1 MKSIKDYKYRD
12 DNTPG
17 GVASSV
23 HIIKRFIKAKEV
35 YEANK
40 GYNTPLQGVEL
51 VRKALDELLIN
62 EGLKVVVALRD
73 EYYKDDIL
81 KFDYKKAGINKKK
94 GNVVWIKFSD
104 KGHVG
109 VVASGADINF
119 DYPTDYKDYTKQ
131 ENGEW
136 KYNSSGILLHF
147 LGLHWYTDAVLII
160 PISEDCGYS
169 KREVEVAVGNFLIDK
184 GIPIIDYYSHNYG
197 PL

>member
-1 MKSIKDYKYRD
+1 MKKIEEYKNR
-12 DNTPG
+12 DNTTPC

-40 GYNTPLQGVEL
+40 GYNTPLQGVKF

-73 EYYKDDIL
+73 EYYKDGIL

-160 PISEDCGYS
+160 PIPEDCGYS
-169 KREVEVAVGNFLIDK
+169 KREVEVAVGNYLIDC